1 MAYRPSQ
8 RRSFEIEPTEP
19 NLTPIMNLM
28 VVLIPLL
35 LSSAEFVKLG
45 VIDLN
50 LPPAAGPLQASV
62 KLPREGTRSL
72 DLLLMISE
80 TQFVVSCSLPQA
92 VFRNKQQ
99 LVILWDAKEA
109 LMKLQDLLYF
119 IKQKTP
125 NYYRNRNRIR
135 IQASTGVK
143 YQLIIDV
150 IETARTIKRKNSKTL
165 LFPVVQLS
173 AGVL

>member
-50 LPPAAGPLQASV
+50 LPPAAGPVQATSP
-62 KLPREGTRSL
+62 LPQEGTKSL
-72 DLLLMISE
+72 DLILFITEENFYVASALVQSSLHPQKNVTISRDDAEALVKLQNLLFS
-80 TQFVVSCSLPQA
+80 V
-92 VFRNKQQ
+92 KQQ
-99 LVILWDAKEA
+99 
-109 LMKLQDLLYF
+109 
-119 IKQKTP
+119 TP
-125 NYYRNRNRIR
+125 EYYRERDQIR
-135 IQASTGVK
+135 IQAAATVK
-143 YQLIIDV
+143 YQEIVDV
-150 IETARTIKRKNSKTL
+150 IEICRSMVRGEEIIT
-165 LFPVVQLS
+165 LFPDVQLS
-173 AGVL
+173 AGIL